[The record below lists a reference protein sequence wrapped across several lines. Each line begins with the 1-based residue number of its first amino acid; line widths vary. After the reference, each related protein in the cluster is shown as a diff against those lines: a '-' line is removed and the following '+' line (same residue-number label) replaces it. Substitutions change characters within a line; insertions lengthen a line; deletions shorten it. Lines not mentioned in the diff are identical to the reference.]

1 MRDPNGSRTTDP
13 GTIQNEISSLAMA
26 IPSAA
31 PRGSSGVHT
40 AATRTRYLTIAFAM
54 LLAIITYIDRVCIS
68 QAAPLI
74 TQDLGL
80 SKVQMA
86 WAFSVFGWAY
96 ALFEIP
102 GGWLADRLGPRRGL
116 MRIVI
121 WWSFFTAATGWAWNV
136 VSLLV
141 TRTLFGMGEA
151 GCFPNLTRIFTLWL
165 PQHERERAQA
175 SLWLAARWGGAF
187 TPLLVT
193 YVLDYVSWRRA
204 FEMFGLLGVV
214 WAIAF
219 YRWFR
224 DDPRTHPKVN
234 VAELALMPP
243 PRESAIAHGPTP
255 WRQLASSRSV
265 WLLGLQYVA
274 LSYGWYFYVTWL
286 PTYLR
291 EARGTSLKMGAVLA
305 GLPLLLGGVGCMI
318 SGWVVPRLAGVV
330 GTMGLAR
337 KIVAV
342 IGFVGASASVILFTR
357 IIDPTTAMIVLG
369 IAGMFND
376 FVMPPAWAAC
386 MDVGGRYSGTVSGSM
401 NMMGNIAGALSPLGV
416 GYLLAWTGQ
425 NWTMTFYV
433 SAAVY
438 SLQAGAW
445 WFLEAATPIQVRT
458 VGL

>member
-1 MRDPNGSRTTDP
+1 MT
-13 GTIQNEISSLAMA
+13 
-26 IPSAA
+26 PSAPGQLSPDVYA
-31 PRGSSGVHT
+31 RASHARHT
-40 AATRTRYLTIAFAM
+40 TVVFAM
-54 LLAIITYIDRVCIS
+54 VLAIITYIDRVCIS

-74 TQDLGL
+74 SADLGL
-80 SKVQMA
+80 TKVQMA

-102 GGWLADRLGPRRGL
+102 GGWLADRLGPRRVL

-121 WWSFFTAATGWAWNV
+121 WWSFFTAATGWAWNL

-204 FEMFGLLGVV
+204 FELFGLLGLV
-214 WAIAF
+214 WAVVF
-219 YRWFR
+219 FRWFR

-234 VAELALMPP
+234 AAELAIMPP
-243 PRESAIAHGPTP
+243 PRQSAIAHGPTP
-255 WRQLASSRSV
+255 WAQMLSSRSV
-265 WLLGLQYVA
+265 WLLGLQYIA
-274 LSYGWYFYVTWL
+274 LSYGWYFYITWL

-291 EARGTSLKMGAVLA
+291 EARGTSLKMGAILA
-305 GLPLLLGGVGCMI
+305 GLPLLLGGVGCLF
-318 SGWVVPRLAGVV
+318 SGWLVPRLARVV
-330 GTMGLAR
+330 GSIGLAR
-337 KIVAV
+337 KIVAIV
-342 IGFVGASASVILFTR
+342 GFVGASASVIIFTK
-357 IIDPTTAMIVLG
+357 ISDPANAMIVLG
-369 IAGMFND
+369 IAGLFND

-386 MDVGGRYSGTVSGSM
+386 MDIGGRYSGTVSGSM
-401 NMMGNIAGALSPLGV
+401 NMMGNIAGALSPLAI

-425 NWTMTFYV
+425 NWTLTFYV

-438 SLQAGAW
+438 SLGAVCWLFLDAETPMEQSAG
-445 WFLEAATPIQVRT
+445 
-458 VGL
+458 

>member
-1 MRDPNGSRTTDP
+1 
-13 GTIQNEISSLAMA
+13 MA
-26 IPSAA
+26 TPSAA
-31 PRGSSGVHT
+31 QRPSPD
-40 AATRTRYLTIAFAM
+40 AQAPATHARYTTVVFAM
-54 LLAIITYIDRVCIS
+54 TLAIVTYVDRVCIS

-74 TQDLGL
+74 SGDLGL
-80 SKVQMA
+80 TKVEMA

-102 GGWLADRLGPRRGL
+102 GGWLADRLGPRRVL

-136 VSLLV
+136 VSLLL

-187 TPLLVT
+187 TPILVT

-204 FEMFGLLGVV
+204 FELFGLLGLV

-219 YRWFR
+219 FRWFR

-234 VAELALMPP
+234 AAELAIMPP
-243 PRESAIAHGPTP
+243 PRQSAIAHGPTP
-255 WRQLASSRSV
+255 WAELSSSRSV

-274 LSYGWYFYVTWL
+274 LSYGWYFYITWL

-291 EARGTSLKMGAVLA
+291 EVRGTGLKMGAILA
-305 GLPLLLGGVGCMI
+305 GLPLLLGGIGCLI
-318 SGWVVPRLAGVV
+318 SGWIVPRLARVV
-330 GTMGLAR
+330 GSMGLAR
-337 KIVAV
+337 KIVAIV
-342 IGFVGASASVILFTR
+342 GFVGASVSVIAFTR
-357 IIDPTTAMIVLG
+357 ISDPANAMIVLG
-369 IAGMFND
+369 IAGLFND

-401 NMMGNIAGALSPLGV
+401 NMMGNIAGALSPLAV

-438 SLQAGAW
+438 SLGAVCW
-445 WFLEAATPIQVRT
+445 LFLDPETPIEVRA
-458 VGL
+458 

>member
-1 MRDPNGSRTTDP
+1 MPTPSTAQQVSRNVPATPSRARHTT
-13 GTIQNEISSLAMA
+13 
-26 IPSAA
+26 
-31 PRGSSGVHT
+31 VV
-40 AATRTRYLTIAFAM
+40 FAM
-54 LLAIITYIDRVCIS
+54 VLAIITYIDRVCIS

-74 TQDLGL
+74 STDLGL
-80 SKVQMA
+80 TKVQMA

-102 GGWLADRLGPRRGL
+102 GGWLADRLGPRRVL

-165 PQHERERAQA
+165 PQRERERAQA

-193 YVLDYVSWRRA
+193 YVLDFVSWRRA
-204 FEMFGLLGVV
+204 FELFGLLGLV
-214 WAIAF
+214 WAVVF
-219 YRWFR
+219 FRWFR

-234 VAELALMPP
+234 AAELALMPP
-243 PRESAIAHGPTP
+243 PRQSAVAHGPTP
-255 WRQLASSRSV
+255 WAQLISSRSV

-274 LSYGWYFYVTWL
+274 LSYGWYFYITWL

-291 EARGTSLKMGAVLA
+291 EVRGTSLKMGAILA
-305 GLPLLLGGVGCMI
+305 GLPLLLGGVGCLI
-318 SGWVVPRLAGVV
+318 SGWVVPRLAAVV
-330 GTMGLAR
+330 GSMGRAR
-337 KIVAV
+337 KIVAIV
-342 IGFVGASASVILFTR
+342 GFVGASASVIMFTK
-357 IIDPTTAMIVLG
+357 ITDPANAMIVLG
-369 IAGMFND
+369 IAGLFND

-386 MDVGGRYSGTVSGSM
+386 MDIGGRYSGTVSGSM
-401 NMMGNIAGALSPLGV
+401 NMMGNIAGALSPLAI
-416 GYLLAWTGQ
+416 GYLLAWTGG
-425 NWTMTFYV
+425 NWTLTFYV

-438 SLQAGAW
+438 SLGAVCW
-445 WFLEAATPIQVRT
+445 IFLDAETPIEIT
-458 VGL
+458 A

>member
-1 MRDPNGSRTTDP
+1 MPTPSTAQQVSRNVPATPSRARHTT
-13 GTIQNEISSLAMA
+13 
-26 IPSAA
+26 
-31 PRGSSGVHT
+31 VV
-40 AATRTRYLTIAFAM
+40 FAM
-54 LLAIITYIDRVCIS
+54 VLAIITYIDRVCIS

-74 TQDLGL
+74 STDLGL
-80 SKVQMA
+80 TKVQMA

-102 GGWLADRLGPRRGL
+102 GGWLADRLGPRRVL

-165 PQHERERAQA
+165 PQRERERAQA

-193 YVLDYVSWRRA
+193 YVLDFVSWRRA
-204 FEMFGLLGVV
+204 FELFGLLGLV
-214 WAIAF
+214 WAVVF
-219 YRWFR
+219 FRWFR

-234 VAELALMPP
+234 AAELALMPP
-243 PRESAIAHGPTP
+243 PRQSAVAHGPTP
-255 WRQLASSRSV
+255 WAQLISSRSV

-274 LSYGWYFYVTWL
+274 LSYGWYFYITWL

-291 EARGTSLKMGAVLA
+291 EVRGTSLKMGAILA
-305 GLPLLLGGVGCMI
+305 GLPLLLGGVGCLI
-318 SGWVVPRLAGVV
+318 SGWVVPRLAAVV
-330 GTMGLAR
+330 GSMGRAR
-337 KIVAV
+337 KIVAIV
-342 IGFVGASASVILFTR
+342 GFVGASASVIMFTK
-357 IIDPTTAMIVLG
+357 ITDPANAMIVLG
-369 IAGMFND
+369 IAGLFND

-386 MDVGGRYSGTVSGSM
+386 MDIGGRYSGTVSGSM
-401 NMMGNIAGALSPLGV
+401 NMMGNIAGALSPLAI
-416 GYLLAWTGQ
+416 GYLLAWTGG
-425 NWTMTFYV
+425 NWTLTFYV

-438 SLQAGAW
+438 SLGAVC
-445 WFLEAATPIQVRT
+445 WFFLDPETPIEVKT
-458 VGL
+458 E